1 MAGLL
6 YHIKSELIYLQNCQD
21 MSFQRTM
28 DDPKKASSIYDFTA
42 KDIDGNEVWN
52 PWLSC
57 QYTSDFQVSLSKY
70 KGHVCVIVNVASKW
84 GKTDV
89 NYK

>member
-1 MAGLL
+1 
-6 YHIKSELIYLQNCQD
+6 
-21 MSFQRTM
+21 M

-42 KDIDGNEVWN
+42 KDIDGNEVSIDQSN
-52 PWLSC
+52 IKPIKMCFL
-57 QYTSDFQVSLSKY
+57 QVSLSKY